1 MIYGYKSRTGT
12 ELIDTVESVVDPEAV
27 EVVVAYLP
35 YQELETSDG
44 FPCTIDPV
52 DPVDYARAHDR
63 DSVYGV
69 RFLSRS
75 IPGYIPIGL
84 PYLSPVELTAYQ
96 PMTSRPIPR
105 SCSIL

>member
-1 MIYGYKSRTGT
+1 MYNKERTGT
-12 ELIDTVESVVDPEAV
+12 ELVDTVESVVDPEAV

-44 FPCTIDPV
+44 FPCIIDPV

-69 RFLSRS
+69 RFSSLSRS
-75 IPGYIPIGL
+75 IPGYILIVASIPISGK
-84 PYLSPVELTAYQ
+84 AN
-96 PMTSRPIPR
+96 
-105 SCSIL
+105 SISTYD

>member
-1 MIYGYKSRTGT
+1 M
-12 ELIDTVESVVDPEAV
+12 
-27 EVVVAYLP
+27 VVAYLS

-69 RFLSRS
+69 RLSSLSRS
-75 IPGYIPIGL
+75 LDISILIVASIPI
-84 PYLSPVELTAYQ
+84 SDRAN
-96 PMTSRPIPR
+96 
-105 SCSIL
+105 SISTYD

>member
-1 MIYGYKSRTGT
+1 
-12 ELIDTVESVVDPEAV
+12 
-27 EVVVAYLP
+27 VVVIYLP

-69 RFLSRS
+69 RFSSLSRS
-75 IPGYIPIGL
+75 IPGYIPNLASFSTGQSTLLQRAAGSYCIHQDSL
-84 PYLSPVELTAYQ
+84 A
-96 PMTSRPIPR
+96 R
-105 SCSIL
+105 S